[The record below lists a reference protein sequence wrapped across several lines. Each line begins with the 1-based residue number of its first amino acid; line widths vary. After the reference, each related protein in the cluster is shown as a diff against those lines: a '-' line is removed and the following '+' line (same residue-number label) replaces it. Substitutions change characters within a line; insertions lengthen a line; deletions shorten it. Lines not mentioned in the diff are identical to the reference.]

1 MAEPHVPAGRLPSQL
16 RFALEQLRANQW
28 ERFEE
33 FASAYLVV
41 DFPGLRTVAGSGDR
55 GRDADLVEPP
65 GDPRVRIQYSVAQGW
80 SSKISQTVDKVMR
93 EFPDVRQLVYATN
106 QKIGPSAD
114 DLKAQVRRDH
124 GLFIDICDIT
134 YFVERCE
141 LDAGRAAAADGL
153 IDDIAIPIL
162 ADRGLVEHTAPA
174 LSSTETRA
182 ACVYLALEWSDTA
195 REKGLTK
202 LCFEALV
209 RSVLRGTG
217 PENRL
222 ARSEVRRR
230 VAQLVDASDVERSN
244 VLTDAALARLER
256 RAVQR
261 WPATDEFCVT
271 RSERLQEREE
281 LTRVQLAE
289 TELLEAIAWELGR
302 TYEAFEVMVPN
313 TVLEEADCIR
323 TAVETVL
330 LEQGERFAMAVS
342 SGDPIRAP
350 EPDIESAVRSAMLAT
365 GIQARRASGRITAIF
380 EATTHVVLT
389 EPAEPVQDFF
399 RAFADAYT
407 LFAFL
412 RQTPDVQSAI
422 VKLYSIGEIWLDTSI
437 LLPLIAETLVE
448 DPARRRFTNMLRAG
462 LECGLRFFVTQ
473 GVLEELE
480 RNTWNS
486 IQYARKWQTWR
497 SREPFL
503 ARIVLMSGR
512 DLSELPAWIAEF
524 RGTVRP
530 NDDLALYLAE
540 EHGISVGSLW
550 SAADGAPTEVRAV
563 VQESWHEGH
572 EKRREGAI
580 DQETRARLV
589 AHDVENYLGV
599 VGKRDNENA
608 GPYGYKTWWLTLDR
622 VAYSVSTRLREE
634 FGRDA
639 PDSPVMSPDFMVT
652 YLAVG
657 PLRSRLKRETE
668 SHLPL
673 SVADLPGEGVPELMK
688 EAMKVRQGLQD
699 MSDRV
704 LRREVRD
711 RLDRY
716 RRRQG
721 PFAQR
726 GLHGIEKDLSHDM
739 QTVDLD
745 S

>member
-1 MAEPHVPAGRLPSQL
+1 
-16 RFALEQLRANQW
+16 
-28 ERFEE
+28 
-33 FASAYLVV
+33 
-41 DFPGLRTVAGSGDR
+41 
-55 GRDADLVEPP
+55 
-65 GDPRVRIQYSVAQGW
+65 VRIQYSVAEDW
-80 SSKISQTVDKVMR
+80 SSKISKTVGKVTT
-93 EFPDVRQLVYATN
+93 EFPDVQKLVYATN

-153 IDDIAIPIL
+153 IQDIATPIL

-182 ACVYLALEWSDTA
+182 ACVYLALEWSDTT

-209 RSVLRGTG
+209 RSVLRGTK
-217 PENRL
+217 PDNRL
-222 ARSEVRRR
+222 SRSEIRRR
-230 VAQLVDASDVERSN
+230 VAQLVDASDTEHSN
-244 VLTDAALARLER
+244 ILTDAALSRLER
-256 RAVQR
+256 RAIQR
-261 WPATDEFCVT
+261 WAATDDFCIT
-271 RSERLQEREE
+271 RSERLREQEE
-281 LTRVQLAE
+281 LTKIQLAE

-302 TYEAFEVMVPN
+302 TYQAFGVMVPN
-313 TVLEEADCIR
+313 TVLEEAACVR
-323 TAVETVL
+323 TAVETL
-330 LEQGERFAMAVS
+330 LLKQGERFAMAVS
-342 SGDPIRAP
+342 GGDPVHAP
-350 EPDIESAVRSAMLAT
+350 EPDIESSVRSAMLAAD
-365 GIQARRASGRITAIF
+365 IQIKRAGGRIADIF

-389 EPAEPVQDFF
+389 EPAEPVQEFF

-437 LLPLIAETLVE
+437 LLPLISETLVE
-448 DPARRRFTNMLRAG
+448 DPARRRFTNMLRAAG
-462 LECGLRFFVTQ
+462 ECGLTLLVTR

-480 RNTWNS
+480 TNTWNS
-486 IQYARKWQTWR
+486 IQYARKWEKWR

-503 ARIVLMSGR
+503 ARIVLMAGR

-530 NDDLALYLAE
+530 EEDLAQHLLE
-540 EHGISVGSLW
+540 EHGIAVGSLQV
-550 SAADGAPTEVRAV
+550 AADAARTELRAV
-563 VQESWHEGH
+563 VEETWHEAH

-580 DQETRARLV
+580 DPGTRARLV

-599 VGKRDNENA
+599 VGRRTNERS

-622 VAYSVSTRLREE
+622 VAYGVSARLREE

-657 PLRSRLKRETE
+657 PLRARLKRETE

-673 SVADLPGEGVPELMK
+673 SVADLPGEGVPDLMQ
-688 EAMKVRQGLQD
+688 EAIRVRQELQG
-699 MSDRV
+699 MPDRV

-721 PFAQR
+721 PFAER
-726 GLHGIEKDLSHDM
+726 GVRGVEEDLSRDV
-739 QTVDLD
+739 QPLGGG